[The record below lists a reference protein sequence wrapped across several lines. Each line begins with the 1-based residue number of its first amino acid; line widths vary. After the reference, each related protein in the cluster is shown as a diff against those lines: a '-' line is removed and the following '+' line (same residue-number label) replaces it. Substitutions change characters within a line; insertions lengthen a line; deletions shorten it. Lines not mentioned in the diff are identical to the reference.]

1 MMEGWKRRRL
11 SAGVENPIDVSLTCI
26 LGGDGSFLV
35 LAQFRHQCASKC
47 QGVNHTSFTR
57 IHAQQSR
64 WMDANIFNRPEVPSF
79 ARPGGQPHDSG
90 FSTVDTFGGVNYDYC
105 SRVVSTHSHIQ
116 LRDA

>member
-64 WMDANIFNRPEVPSF
+64 WMDANIST
-79 ARPGGQPHDSG
+79 GQKYLRSRG
-90 FSTVDTFGGVNYDYC
+90 REGSRMTVD
-105 SRVVSTHSHIQ
+105 SQQLILLAVSIMTIA
-116 LRDA
+116 LG